1 MHISMKQAGAIVLG
15 LSAFLVTGCFDIE
28 QTLTLERNL
37 SGKAGFSMKVDMEP
51 MVFFMTQ
58 MQREMSGKKG
68 PPTAA
73 EIEAAKQDFLKNGKK
88 ETTGDFASEKKE
100 MQAAL
105 PKGVTLLDASMKDE
119 GLKMGINMLFGFD
132 NAAKLA
138 EIKMPKKADDKGG
151 PPNPADNP
159 FNGFK
164 IVDDG
169 KTITITTQVQ
179 NPMDEAKQST
189 PPTEKPDPAAMKQ
202 MEDLL
207 KGFRVAFKITAPF
220 DVIEQNAT
228 RKEGNTLIWEFD
240 LKSIEKMKPEQ
251 LKQGIRVKYKK

>member
-1 MHISMKQAGAIVLG
+1 MKKVGAIVLG

-28 QTLTLERNL
+28 QTLTLERNM

-51 MVFFMTQ
+51 MVVFIAQ
-58 MQREMSGKKG
+58 MQRSMADKKG

-73 EIEAAKQDFLKNGKK
+73 EIEAAKADFLKNGKK
-88 ETTGDFASEKKE
+88 ETTGDFDKDKKE

-105 PKGVTLLDASMKDE
+105 PKGVTLLDASVKDD
-119 GLKMGINMLFGFD
+119 GLKMGVNMLFGFD
-132 NAAKLA
+132 NPSKLA
-138 EIKMPKKADDKGG
+138 LIKAPKKPDEQGG

-164 IVDDG
+164 VVDDG
-169 KTITITTQVQ
+169 KTITITTDVQ
-179 NPMDEAKQST
+179 NPMDEAKQAA
-189 PPTEKPDPAAMKQ
+189 PPTEKPDPATQKQ
-202 MEDLL
+202 MEDMF

-220 DVIEQNAT
+220 EVLEQNAT
-228 RKEGNTLIWEFD
+228 RKEGNTLIWEYD